1 MGVCVCSQVIV
12 SAVLAAA
19 AAQFLPYSGFGYSG
33 VPYAAGYSLAAPHY
47 STYNAAPFYN
57 YAPTQYAGYSAAPY
71 TYAPYT
77 TYAAAVPAS
86 VSSQYH
92 AQDELGSYSYGYA
105 DGLSTKHETKNAYG
119 GTAGQYSYVDANGEL
134 QTVTYTADVNG
145 FQVKATNLPVAPVAD
160 LAAPVHALAGPE
172 PVDDTAEVKAAK
184 AEFKRLY
191 DEAAAAA
198 AAAPDARKKRSLVA
212 PLPVQDTPEVTAAKA
227 EHARLYAAAAAAADA
242 APDTDGPAYVA
253 PTVYSGYAPNFYSGY
268 APNFYSGFA
277 PSLYAGVPAVPA
289 YRAASGFSYGYS
301 SAHLPFSYGR
311 YLY

>member
-1 MGVCVCSQVIV
+1 MLFSVCLQVIV

-19 AAQFLPYSGFGYSG
+19 AAQFLPYSGYGYSG

-119 GTAGQYSYVDANGEL
+119 ATAGQYSYVDANGQL
-134 QTVTYTADVNG
+134 QTVSYTADDVNG
-145 FQVKATNLPVAPVAD
+145 FQVQATNLPVAPVAD
-160 LAAPVHALAGPE
+160 LAAPVHALAGPA

-184 AEFKRLY
+184 AEHQRLY

-212 PLPVQDTPEVTAAKA
+212 PLPVQDAPEVVAAKA
-227 EHARLYAAAAAAADA
+227 EHARLYAAAAAASAA
-242 APDTDGPAYVA
+242 APDTDGSAYVQPA
-253 PTVYSGYAPNFYSGY
+253 VYSGYTPEVYSGYAPQGYSGY
-268 APNFYSGFA
+268 APTT
-277 PSLYAGVPAVPA
+277 YAGVPAYNP
-289 YRAASGFSYGYS
+289 ASGFSYGYDS
-301 SAHLPFSYGR
+301 SHVNYYGSAV
-311 YLY
+311 Y